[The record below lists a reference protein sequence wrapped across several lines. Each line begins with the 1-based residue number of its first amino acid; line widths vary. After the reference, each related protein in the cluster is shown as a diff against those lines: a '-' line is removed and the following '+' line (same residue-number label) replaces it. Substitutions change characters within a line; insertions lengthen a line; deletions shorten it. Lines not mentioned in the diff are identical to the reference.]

1 MTPAEIDDFLARPLV
16 AVITTL
22 DAEGRPR
29 ATPIWYEWRD
39 GAAYM
44 FTSRDSLK
52 WRNLER
58 NPHASL
64 CVDWREPPYAAVTM
78 DGTAREVDVDLYALV
93 LGMALRYYGEEQGR
107 EFAEDYRNSPPG
119 IVAFALTPR
128 RVASFRS

>member
-1 MTPAEIDDFLARPLV
+1 MTPAEIDEFLARPLV
-16 AVITTL
+16 GVITTM

-29 ATPIWYEWRD
+29 ATPIWYAWKA

-58 NPHASL
+58 NPYASL

-78 DGTAREVDVDLYALV
+78 DGPVREVGESVYELA
-93 LGMALRYYGEEQGR
+93 LGMARRYYGEEEGR
-107 EFAEDYRNSPPG
+107 EFAEAYRDEPSDT
-119 IVAFALTPR
+119 VVFALTPH

>member
-1 MTPAEIDDFLARPLV
+1 MTRDEINEFLARPLV
-16 AVITTL
+16 GVITTM

-29 ATPIWYEWRD
+29 ATPIWYAWKD

-58 NPHASL
+58 NPYASL

-78 DGTAREVDVDLYALV
+78 DGPVREVGESVYELA
-93 LGMALRYYGEEQGR
+93 LGMARRYYGEEEGR
-107 EFAEDYRNSPPG
+107 EFAESYRDEPSDT
-119 IVAFALTPR
+119 VVFALTPR

>member
-1 MTPAEIDDFLARPLV
+1 MTPAEIDEFLARPLV
-16 AVITTL
+16 GVITTV

-29 ATPIWYEWRD
+29 ATPIWYAWQD

-44 FTSRDSLK
+44 FTGRDTLK

-78 DGTAREVDVDLYALV
+78 DGPVREVEGQLYELV
-93 LGMALRYYGEEQGR
+93 LGMALRYYGEEEGR
-107 EFAEDYRNSPPG
+107 EFAESYRDNPPG
-119 IVAFALTPR
+119 VVAFALTPR
-128 RVASFRS
+128 RIASFRS

>member
-1 MTPAEIDDFLARPLV
+1 MTKDEIDEFLARPLV
-16 AVITTL
+16 GVITTL

-29 ATPIWYEWRD
+29 ATPIWYAWQD

-44 FTSRDSLK
+44 FTGRDSLK

-58 NPHASL
+58 NPYASL

-78 DGTAREVDVDLYALV
+78 DGPVREVEGQLYELV
-93 LGMALRYYGEEQGR
+93 LGMARRYYGEEEGR
-107 EFAEDYRNSPPG
+107 EFAESYRDNPPG
-119 IVAFALTPR
+119 VVAFALTPR

>member
-1 MTPAEIDDFLARPLV
+1 MTRDEIDEFLARPLV
-16 AVITTL
+16 GVITTL

-29 ATPIWYEWRD
+29 ATPIWYAWKA

-58 NPHASL
+58 NPYASL

-78 DGTAREVDVDLYALV
+78 DGPVREVGESVYELA
-93 LGMALRYYGEEQGR
+93 LGMARRYYGEEEGR
-107 EFAEDYRNSPPG
+107 EFAESYRDEPSDT
-119 IVAFALTPR
+119 VVFALTPR

>member
-1 MTPAEIDDFLARPLV
+1 MTRDEINEFLARPLV
-16 AVITTL
+16 GVITTM
-22 DAEGRPR
+22 DAQGRPR
-29 ATPIWYEWRD
+29 ATPIWYAWKD

-58 NPHASL
+58 NPYASL

-78 DGTAREVDVDLYALV
+78 DGPVQEVGKSVYELA
-93 LGMALRYYGEEQGR
+93 LGMARRYYGEEEGR
-107 EFAEDYRNSPPG
+107 EFAEAYRDNPPDV
-119 IVAFALTPR
+119 VAIALTPR